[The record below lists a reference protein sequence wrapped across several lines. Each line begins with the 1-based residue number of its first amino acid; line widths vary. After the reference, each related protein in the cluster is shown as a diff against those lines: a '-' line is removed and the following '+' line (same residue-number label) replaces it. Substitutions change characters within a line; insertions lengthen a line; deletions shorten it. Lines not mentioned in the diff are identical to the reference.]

1 MAEKYFRAVCIA
13 VILIQFIA
21 SIVLHSELK
30 NIERR
35 VNGLQSN
42 QAEIVDVLKNTTAA
56 LEKVVEVVK

>member
-21 SIVLHSELK
+21 NIVLHSELK